1 MSLCDWSRQVDAG
14 EHVRGQLPTSV
25 THVKMNCGGKP
36 ANWGRKNCDGKKG
49 HLAAVVGRKTH
60 SIYLQDRIRLVRA
73 IPARASSLLQVF
85 FHPHIKDLDETLKTL
100 ATSGMR
106 WRWGMGYFSIP
117 LSKVYLKYWKQ
128 QVDTCQQEEWVG
140 AGSYGSSVEKMN
152 SFNVLA

>member
-1 MSLCDWSRQVDAG
+1 MLPATVCRSLCDWSRQVDAG

-36 ANWGRKNCDGKKG
+36 ANWGRKNCDDKRDISRLPWAERRTLSSCKTEFVLCAQSR
-49 HLAAVVGRKTH
+49 HGRAPFCR
-60 SIYLQDRIRLVRA
+60 Y
-73 IPARASSLLQVF
+73 F
-85 FHPHIKDLDETLKTL
+85 FHPHIKDIDETLKTL

-140 AGSYGSSVEKMN
+140 AGSYGSSVEK
-152 SFNVLA
+152 